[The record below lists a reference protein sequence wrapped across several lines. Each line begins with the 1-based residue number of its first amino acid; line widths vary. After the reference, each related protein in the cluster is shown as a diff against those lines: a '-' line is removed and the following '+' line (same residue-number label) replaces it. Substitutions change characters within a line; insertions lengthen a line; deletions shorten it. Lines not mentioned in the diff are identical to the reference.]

1 MRPLFVRNGRVVDP
15 SQGLDTIA
23 HVLISGGK
31 VQAVGR
37 DIAPPEGAQELEA
50 SGLVVCPGFVDLH
63 VHLREPG
70 EEEKETIATGALA
83 GVRGGFTTLCAMPNT
98 LPPIDTPALVE
109 MVLRRGGEVGLA
121 RVLPIACVSKGRL
134 GKELAE
140 LVALARAGAV
150 AFSDDGSP
158 VADPSLMRA
167 ALHYSTLTGLPVI
180 NHLEERS
187 LARGVA
193 HEGWVASRLGL
204 PGIPP
209 QAEEAMAYRDIALCA
224 LTGGRLHLAHIS
236 TLGTVE
242 ALRRAKEQGLPV
254 TAETTPHHLC
264 LTDQWLLGRQGQGS
278 PFDPLTPHAYD
289 THCKVN
295 PPLRSPPH
303 RDALQRALRE
313 GVIDA
318 IATDHA
324 PHTAVDK
331 MSTFQEAAFGI
342 SGLET
347 AFALC
352 YTVLVGQGVLPFS
365 RLIEALTIGPA
376 RVLGEKGKG
385 LGSLRPGSWGDLV
398 LLDLG
403 ARWTVDPSCFASKG
417 KNTPLTGM
425 TLQGRVVAT
434 VVGGRVVHDAR
445 GQPPLAGESSV
456 APGKEVTVP

>member
-1 MRPLFVRNGRVVDP
+1 MRPLLVRGGRVIDPSQALDAPAQVLLVNGRVEALGPD
-15 SQGLDTIA
+15 L
-23 HVLISGGK
+23 
-31 VQAVGR
+31 
-37 DIAPPEGAQELEA
+37 APPDGAQVLDA
-50 SGLVVCPGFVDLH
+50 TGLVVCPGFVDLH
-63 VHLREPG
+63 THLREPG

-109 MVLRRGGEVGLA
+109 AVRRRAEEAGLA
-121 RVLPIACVSKGRL
+121 RVLPIACVSKGRQ

-140 LVALARAGAV
+140 LADLARAGAV

-158 VADPSLMRA
+158 VANAFLMRT
-167 ALHYSTLTGLPVI
+167 ALHYSTLTGLPII
-180 NHLEERS
+180 NHLEEPA

-209 QAEEAMAYRDIALCA
+209 QAEESMAGRDIALCA

-236 TLGTVE
+236 TAGTAQMV
-242 ALRRAKEQGLPV
+242 RWAKERGLPV
-254 TAETTPHHLC
+254 TAEATPHHLC
-264 LTDQWLLGRQGQGS
+264 LTDEWLLGTRGEGS
-278 PFDPLTPHAYD
+278 PFAPLSPSAYD

-295 PPLRSPPH
+295 PPLRTRFH

-324 PHTAVDK
+324 PHTPVDK
-331 MSTFQEAAFGI
+331 ACTFQEASFGI

-352 YTVLVGQGVLPFS
+352 YTILVAQEGIPLL
-365 RLIEALTIGPA
+365 RLLEALTVGPA

-385 LGSLRPGSWGDLV
+385 LGSLRPGSAGDLV
-398 LLDLG
+398 VLDLRK
-403 ARWTVDPSCFASKG
+403 RWTVDPSRFASKG
-417 KNTPLTGM
+417 KNTPLAGV
-425 TLQGRVVAT
+425 TLQGMVVAT
-434 VVGGRVVHDAR
+434 VVGGRVVYDAR
-445 GQPPLAGESSV
+445 SS
-456 APGKEVTVP
+456 PTGGRG

>member
-1 MRPLFVRNGRVVDP
+1 MKPLLVQGGRVVDP
-15 SQGLDTIA
+15 SQGLDAPA
-23 HVLISGGK
+23 HVLI
-31 VQAVGR
+31 VQGR
-37 DIAPPEGAQELEA
+37 VQEVAPSIAPPDGAQVLDA

-63 VHLREPG
+63 THLREPG

-98 LPPIDTPALVE
+98 IPPVDTPALVE
-109 MVLRRGGEVGLA
+109 WVLRQGAEVGLA
-121 RVLPIACVSKGRL
+121 RVLPIACISKGRQ

-140 LVALARAGAV
+140 LADLARAGAV

-158 VADPSLMRA
+158 VSNPFLMRT
-167 ALHYSTLTGLPVI
+167 ALHYSTITGLPIV
-180 NHLEERS
+180 NHLEEPA

-204 PGIPP
+204 PGTPP
-209 QAEEAMAYRDIALCA
+209 QAEESMASRDIALCA

-236 TLGTVE
+236 TTGTVE
-242 ALRRAKEQGLPV
+242 MVRRAKERGLAV
-254 TAETTPHHLC
+254 TAEATPHHLC
-264 LTDQWLLGRQGQGS
+264 LTDEWLLGRKGEGS
-278 PFDPLTPHAYD
+278 PFAPLTPNAYD
-289 THCKVN
+289 TYCKVN
-295 PPLRSPPH
+295 PPLRSRAH
-303 RDALQRALRE
+303 RDALQQALRD

-331 MSTFQEAAFGI
+331 ACTFQEAAFGI

-352 YTVLVGQGVLPFS
+352 HTVLVVQGGMPLA
-365 RLIEALTIGPA
+365 RLVEALTIGPA

-398 LLDLG
+398 LLDLSG
-403 ARWTVDPSCFASKG
+403 HWTVDPNCFASKG
-417 KNTPLTGM
+417 KNTPLAGVA
-425 TLQGRVVAT
+425 LHGRVVAT
-434 VVGGRVVHDAR
+434 VVAGKVVYDTR
-445 GQPPLAGESSV
+445 QEKPS
-456 APGKEVTVP
+456 